1 MKKIILIVLFA
12 VLIAFTLAWQF
23 FLSGYLLLPSVE
35 RLVGSFYEQYNHRD
49 FKYIYDVLSS
59 EKIRTRMNPVQFES
73 MMQDSYNRRGPVQR
87 RKRTA
92 WKSKLTKTGRF
103 FLVEYRINR
112 TNAKSFEKF
121 TLIKKNKDWFVY
133 DYSIRGR

>member
-1 MKKIILIVLFA
+1 MKKIVSIAILTLLIIFA
-12 VLIAFTLAWQF
+12 LAWQF
-23 FLSGYLLLPSVE
+23 FLRGYLLLPSVE
-35 RLVGSFYEQYNHRD
+35 RLVSSFYEQYNHRD

-73 MMQDSYNRRGPVQR
+73 MMQDSYNRMGPVQR

-112 TNAKSFEKF
+112 TKVKSFEKF
-121 TLIKKNKDWFVY
+121 TLIRKNKDWFVY
-133 DYSIRGR
+133 DYSIRAA